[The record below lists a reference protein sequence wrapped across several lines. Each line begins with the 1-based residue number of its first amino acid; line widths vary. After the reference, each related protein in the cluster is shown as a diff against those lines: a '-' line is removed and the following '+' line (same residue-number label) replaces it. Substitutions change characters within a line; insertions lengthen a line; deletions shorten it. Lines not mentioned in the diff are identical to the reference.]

1 MCGIAGYFGPR
12 NLSDKIISS
21 TLSLMENRGPDSKK
35 FYRLNFKNKSLY
47 LFHSRL
53 KIIDLTNNANQPFF
67 YNKNILVYNGEI
79 YNYLEIKKKLQK
91 IGYKF
96 KTTSDTEVVLMSYLH
111 FGEKCVDHF
120 EGMWAFAI
128 WDDAR
133 KKLFL
138 SRDRF
143 GEKPLFYSRKNKEF
157 IFGSETKLVQTLSDG
172 KFNINDKLVKKN
184 LVYGFKSIHK
194 TDETYFDK
202 IFSLSKSSYSYVD
215 YLNNFS
221 KKKYWEPEFKE
232 NKSLTFKDVC
242 NQTKFLLKKSL
253 EKQLIS
259 DVPISLSLSGGIDS
273 SILAGLIKKD
283 FKKNIT
289 SFSLIDHSKYNEEH
303 LINDTQKFLDLKN
316 NKIKIKYKSFL
327 ENLKSTIDYHNEP
340 ISTITYFV
348 QNFLM
353 KEVGKSN
360 FKVIMSGTG
369 ADELFTGYYD
379 HFLQFFSTIQNKKN
393 RNISIN
399 EWKQF
404 VLPIIKN
411 KSLKQTSTYIKNKND
426 RSHIYD
432 NYKENLKYT
441 KFKIP
446 FLFKEKKFC
455 NNLLRN
461 RMLNELFYEITPVT
475 LRHEDLNCMNYS
487 IENRSPFLDTN
498 LFKFA
503 NTIPTNFLIQEGF
516 QKFVLRKTF
525 KNIMHP
531 NVVNHRS
538 KIGFNASLNL
548 FIKNEKKNNLKN
560 FFYEDSPVNDFVNM
574 KNIFKLTQ
582 KKNLTPQVEKFLFN
596 VMNIKI
602 FLDKHY

>member
-12 NLSDKIISS
+12 NLSDKIISN
-21 TLSLMENRGPDSKK
+21 TLSLMQNRGPDSKK
-35 FYRLNFKNKSLY
+35 FYKLNFKNKSLY

-111 FGEKCVDHF
+111 FGERCVDHF

-128 WDDAR
+128 WDDTK

-157 IFGSETKLVQTLSDG
+157 IFGSETKLVQTLSNG
-172 KFNINDKLVKKN
+172 KFDINKKLVKKN

-215 YLNNFS
+215 YLDNFS

-232 NKSLTFKDVC
+232 DKSLTFKDVC

-253 EKQLIS
+253 EKKLIS

-273 SILAGLIKKD
+273 SILAGLIKKE
-283 FKKNIT
+283 FKRNIT
-289 SFSLIDHSKYNEEH
+289 SFSLIDQSKYNEEK
-303 LINDTQKFLDLKN
+303 LINDTQNFLDLKT
-316 NKIKIKYKSFL
+316 NKIKIKYKNFL

-353 KEVGKSN
+353 KEVGKSK

-379 HFLQFFSTIQNKKN
+379 HFLQFFSTIQNKKK
-393 RNISIN
+393 RNLSIN
-399 EWKQF
+399 EWKKF

-411 KSLKQTSTYIKNKND
+411 KSLRQTSTYVKNKND

-525 KNIMHP
+525 KKIMHP
-531 NVVNHRS
+531 NVANHRS

-548 FIKNEKKNNLKN
+548 FIKSEKKNNLKN
-560 FFYEDSPVNDFVNM
+560 FFYEDSPINDFVNM

>member
-582 KKNLTPQVEKFLFN
+582 KKNLKTQVEKFLFN
-596 VMNIKI
+596 FMNIKI

>member
-12 NLSDKIISS
+12 NLSDKIISN
-21 TLSLMENRGPDSKK
+21 TLSLMQNRGPDSKK
-35 FYRLNFKNKSLY
+35 FYKLNFKNKSLY

-111 FGEKCVDHF
+111 FGERCVDHF

-128 WDDAR
+128 WDDTK

-157 IFGSETKLVQTLSDG
+157 IFGSETKLVQKLSNG
-172 KFNINDKLVKKN
+172 KFDINKKLVKKN

-215 YLNNFS
+215 YLDNFS

-232 NKSLTFKDVC
+232 DKSLTFKDVC

-253 EKQLIS
+253 EKKLIS

-273 SILAGLIKKD
+273 SILAGLIKKE
-283 FKKNIT
+283 FKRNIT
-289 SFSLIDHSKYNEEH
+289 SFSLIDQSKYNEEK
-303 LINDTQKFLDLKN
+303 LINDTQNFLDLKT
-316 NKIKIKYKSFL
+316 NKIKIKYKNFL